1 MFPRQQRNPA
11 LSVSVARH
19 TSGFVRQTEF
29 SEKIRPPLP
38 TNLFPDIHKAWI
50 TLIMIGGQRL

>member
-29 SEKIRPPLP
+29 SEKPPAPPDKSFPRHPQGVDHDDHDRRPAPL
-38 TNLFPDIHKAWI
+38 
-50 TLIMIGGQRL
+50 